1 MAMSLV
7 ATPQYLAQHGTPQRI
22 EELTQHQCLCIR
34 MPTLENVMNWEF
46 LNGQKRISFT
56 PKGRFIANNNLLIV
70 KACLSHLGIAWLPK
84 GRIYAELNRGELV
97 ELLPQTAIQ
106 YDGLHLYYPHRR
118 QHSPL
123 FKALVEVLQE
133 EE

>member
-46 LNGQKRISFT
+46 LNRQKRISFT
-56 PKGRFIANNNLLIV
+56 PKGRFIANNNWGCSRLV
-70 KACLSHLGIAWLPK
+70 
-84 GRIYAELNRGELV
+84 LNFT
-97 ELLPQTAIQ
+97 PFSQ
-106 YDGLHLYYPHRR
+106 Y
-118 QHSPL
+118 
-123 FKALVEVLQE
+123 F
-133 EE
+133 